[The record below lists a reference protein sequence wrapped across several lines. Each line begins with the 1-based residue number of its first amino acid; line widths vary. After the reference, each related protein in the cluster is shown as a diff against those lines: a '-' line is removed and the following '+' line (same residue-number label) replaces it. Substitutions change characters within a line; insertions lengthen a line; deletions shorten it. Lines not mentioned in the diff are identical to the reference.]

1 MYTLNVYVSV
11 CMCSECGCPQRPG
24 EGIKVPGAG
33 VTRDCEPPIHVG
45 AWNRTQVLI
54 REQQMALSIKS
65 SRQLLS
71 FTLWKHLLLLLYQ
84 HPWRE
89 NPKRDQLACILLTRP
104 TEAWERPCSDSHEG
118 GKYRLRGGWTSFASV
133 SLLSEPLYYTWSP
146 AGNKTSQESHWKW
159 EPFLCVCGR
168 FE

>member
-11 CMCSECGCPQRPG
+11 CMCSECGCPQRPE
-24 EGIKVPGAG
+24 EGIKVHGAG

-89 NPKRDQLACILLTRP
+89 KSQKGPVGMHFTYKTYRSMRTAMQWQPWRWKVQTQRWLDIFCFCIAPFRAPLLHMV
-104 TEAWERPCSDSHEG
+104 SS
-118 GKYRLRGGWTSFASV
+118 GKQNQPRK
-133 SLLSEPLYYTWSP
+133 SLKMGAL
-146 AGNKTSQESHWKW
+146 
-159 EPFLCVCGR
+159 FMCVW
-168 FE
+168 